1 MDWRT
6 TTAVL
11 CLYGAVKE
19 FRPATPFLTPFLAS
33 PEKNLTLDELYS
45 QVYPYWTY
53 SYMFALIPMFILTDI
68 LRYKPIVMIEAI
80 GLVVTWSLL
89 VFGNG
94 VWQMQIM
101 QIAFG
106 VASAAEIAY
115 YSYIYSIVDRK
126 HYKRAT
132 SYIRAAALFGKLL
145 AFGLGQTLIS
155 THTSGYLTLNQ
166 ISLGAVSLVTIIAFF
181 LPRVKSEKAKV
192 SMRALPS
199 VIEDQDIEL
208 VTNEQ
213 KEQKVN
219 YTREYLKK
227 TLEELKICSRNQE
240 LLKWS
245 LWWALASC
253 GVYQIQNYT
262 QSLWKQMQKDP
273 DDVANGV
280 VEFVNTAL
288 GAFLSL
294 FVHHLSI
301 NWTRHGQMILFV
313 TSAIVSALLY
323 LCSQTETVMIAYVS
337 YVIIASIYHMLI
349 TAASVNVAKE
359 LSSNNHGL
367 VFGCNTFVAVCL
379 QSFLTLIVVDSRF
392 LHLDIKTQFV
402 VYSGYFAI
410 VAAIFAFFFVISLFF
425 KTTRASKTDEISNEN
440 RTNEVFPDEN

>member
-53 SYMFALIPMFILTDI
+53 SYMMALIPMFVLTDI

-80 GLVVTWSLL
+80 GLVATWGLL
-89 VFGNG
+89 VFGKG
-94 VWQMQIM
+94 VTQMQIM
-101 QIAFG
+101 QVSFG

-132 SYIRAAALFGKLL
+132 SYIRSAALFGKLV

-155 THTSGYLTLNQ
+155 THASNYLVLNQ
-166 ISLGAVSLVTIIAFF
+166 ISLGAVCLVTIIAVF

-192 SMRALPS
+192 SMRALS
-199 VIEDQDIEL
+199 IEEQQNLEL
-208 VTNEQ
+208 VTSSP
-213 KEQKVN
+213 KEKKLS
-219 YTREYLKK
+219 YTQEYLKRS
-227 TLEELKICSRNQE
+227 LEELKTCSKNHE

-253 GVYQIQNYT
+253 GVYQVQNYT
-262 QSLWKQMQKDP
+262 QSLWKEMQTDP

-294 FVHHLSI
+294 FIHHLSI
-301 NWTRHGQMILFV
+301 NWARHGQMILFV
-313 TSAIVSALLY
+313 TSAIVAGLLY
-323 LCSQTETVMIAYVS
+323 VCSQTQTVMVAYVA
-337 YVIIASIYHMLI
+337 YVVIASIYHMLI
-349 TAASVNVAKE
+349 TAASANVAKE

-367 VFGCNTFVAVCL
+367 IFGCNTFLAVCL
-379 QSFLTLIVVDSRF
+379 QSILTLVVVDSRF
-392 LHLDIKTQFV
+392 LHLGIRTQFV
-402 VYSGYFAI
+402 IYSGYFAI
-410 VAAIFAFFFVISLFF
+410 VALIFAVFFVISLFSK
-425 KTTRASKTDEISNEN
+425 KTENE
-440 RTNEVFPDEN
+440 TG

>member
-1 MDWRT
+1 MDWRK

-33 PEKNLTLDELYS
+33 PDKNMTLDELYS

-53 SYMFALIPMFILTDI
+53 SYMLALVPMFILTDI

-80 GLVVTWSLL
+80 GLVATWALL
-89 VFGNG
+89 VFEKG
-94 VWQMQIM
+94 VTQMQIM
-101 QIAFG
+101 QISFG

-126 HYKRAT
+126 HHKRAT
-132 SYIRAAALFGKLL
+132 SYIRAAALIGKLI

-155 THTSGYLTLNQ
+155 THTSDYLVLNQ
-166 ISLGAVSLVTIIAFF
+166 ISLGAVCLVTVIAVF

-192 SMRALPS
+192 SIRALP
-199 VIEDQDIEL
+199 VVEEQNIEL
-208 VTNEQ
+208 VSKVP
-213 KEQKVN
+213 KEQKVS
-219 YTREYLKK
+219 YTHEYLKK
-227 TLEELKICSRNQE
+227 TMEELKICSKNQE

-253 GVYQIQNYT
+253 GVYQVQNYT
-262 QSLWKQMQKDP
+262 QSLWKEMQKDP

-280 VEFVNTAL
+280 VEFINTAL

-294 FVHHLSI
+294 FIHHLSI
-301 NWTRHGQMILFV
+301 NWSRHGQMILFV
-313 TSAIVSALLY
+313 TSAIIAALLY
-323 LCSQTETVMIAYVS
+323 LCSQTGTVMVAYVS
-337 YVIIASIYHMLI
+337 YVVIASIYHMLI
-349 TAASVNVAKE
+349 TAASANVAKE

-367 VFGCNTFVAVCL
+367 IFGCNTFVAVCL
-379 QSFLTLIVVDSRF
+379 QSLLTLVVVDARF
-392 LHLDIKTQFV
+392 LHLDIRKQFI

-410 VAAIFAFFFVISLFF
+410 VASIFAFFFVISLIS
-425 KTTRASKTDEISNEN
+425 KGKRASMTDDLQNEN
-440 RTNEVFPDEN
+440 NTENVVSKEN

>member
-53 SYMFALIPMFILTDI
+53 SYMLALIPMFVLTDI

-80 GLVVTWSLL
+80 GLVATWGLL
-89 VFGNG
+89 VFGKG
-94 VWQMQIM
+94 ITQMQVM
-101 QIAFG
+101 QISFG

-115 YSYIYSIVDRK
+115 YSYIYSIVDKK

-132 SYIRAAALFGKLL
+132 SYIRGAALLGKLV
-145 AFGLGQTLIS
+145 AFGLGQALIS
-155 THTSGYLTLNQ
+155 THASDYLVLNQ
-166 ISLGAVSLVTIIAFF
+166 ISLGAVCIVTVIAVF
-181 LPRVKSEKAKV
+181 LPRVKSDKAKV
-192 SMRALPS
+192 SMRALP
-199 VIEDQDIEL
+199 VEDQQNVEL
-208 VTNEQ
+208 VTNEM
-213 KEQKVN
+213 KEVKVS

-227 TLEELKICSRNQE
+227 TLEELQECSKNQE

-253 GVYQIQNYT
+253 GVYQVQNYT
-262 QSLWKQMQKDP
+262 QSLWKEMQTDP
-273 DDVANGV
+273 EDVANGV

-294 FVHHLSI
+294 FIHHLSI
-301 NWTRHGQMILFV
+301 DWTSHGQMILFI
-313 TSAIVSALLY
+313 TSAIIAGLLY
-323 LCSQTETVMIAYVS
+323 VCSQTQTVMVAYIS
-337 YVIIASIYHMLI
+337 YVVIASIYHMLI
-349 TAASVNVAKE
+349 TAASANVAKE

-367 VFGCNTFVAVCL
+367 IFGCNTFVAVCL

-392 LHLDIKTQFV
+392 LHLDIRTQFV
-402 VYSGYFAI
+402 VYSGYFAV
-410 VAAIFAFFFVISLFF
+410 VAIIFAFFFVISLCS
-425 KTTRASKTDEISNEN
+425 KTTRSSIIEEPRDDSKE
-440 RTNEVFPDEN
+440 EVFPE

>member
-1 MDWRT
+1 MSWRT
-6 TTAVL
+6 TTAIL

-33 PEKNLTLDELYS
+33 PEKNITLDELYS

-53 SYMFALIPMFILTDI
+53 SYMLALIPMFILTDI

-80 GLVVTWSLL
+80 GLVATWALL
-89 VFGNG
+89 VFGKG

-101 QIAFG
+101 QVSFG

-132 SYIRAAALFGKLL
+132 SYIRAAALMGKLV

-155 THTSGYLTLNQ
+155 THTSDYLVLNQ
-166 ISLGAVSLVTIIAFF
+166 ISLGAVCLVTIIAIF

-192 SMRALPS
+192 SMRAHEIVEQQTVES
-199 VIEDQDIEL
+199 VESVQTPKA
-208 VTNEQ
+208 V
-213 KEQKVN
+213 KMS
-219 YTREYLKK
+219 YTREYFKK
-227 TLEELKICSRNQE
+227 ISEELQICSKNQE

-253 GVYQIQNYT
+253 GVYQVQNYT
-262 QSLWKQMQKDP
+262 QSLWKELQNNP

-294 FVHHLSI
+294 FIHHLSI
-301 NWTRHGQMILFV
+301 DWTLR
-313 TSAIVSALLY
+313 
-323 LCSQTETVMIAYVS
+323 YVLR
-337 YVIIASIYHMLI
+337 A
-349 TAASVNVAKE
+349 NVAKE

-367 VFGCNTFVAVCL
+367 IFGCNTFVAVCL
-379 QSFLTLIVVDSRF
+379 QSLLTLVVVDSRF
-392 LHLDIKTQFV
+392 LHLDIRTQFV
-402 VYSGYFAI
+402 IYSGYFAL
-410 VAAIFAFFFVISLFF
+410 VASIFAFFFMISLFS
-425 KTTRASKTDEISNEN
+425 KSSNAHTAQTTYEA
-440 RTNEVFPDEN
+440 TNEIQEETVFLDQN

>member
-33 PEKNLTLDELYS
+33 PDKNLTLDELYS

-53 SYMFALIPMFILTDI
+53 SYMFALIPMFVLTDI
-68 LRYKPIVMIEAI
+68 LRYKPIVMIEAV
-80 GLVVTWSLL
+80 GLVATWTLL
-89 VFGNG
+89 VFGEG
-94 VWQMQIM
+94 IWQMQIM
-101 QIAFG
+101 QVSFG

-126 HYKRAT
+126 HHKRAT
-132 SYIRAAALFGKLL
+132 SYIRAAALLGKLL

-155 THTSGYLTLNQ
+155 THASDYLVLNQ
-166 ISLGAVSLVTIIAFF
+166 ISLGAVCLVTFIAVF

-192 SMRALPS
+192 SIRALS
-199 VIEDQDIEL
+199 IVEEQDIEL
-208 VTNEQ
+208 VREEP
-213 KEQKVN
+213 KEQKVS

-227 TLEELKICSRNQE
+227 TLEELKICSMNQE

-253 GVYQIQNYT
+253 GVYQVQNYT
-262 QSLWKQMQKDP
+262 QSLWKEMQKDP
-273 DDVANGV
+273 DDVANGI

-294 FVHHLSI
+294 FIHHLSI

-313 TSAIVSALLY
+313 TSAIIAGLLY
-323 LCSQTETVMIAYVS
+323 LCSQTETVMVAYVS

-349 TAASVNVAKE
+349 TAASANVAKE

-367 VFGCNTFVAVCL
+367 IFGCNTFVAVCL
-379 QSFLTLIVVDSRF
+379 QSLLTLVVVDSRC
-392 LHLDIKTQFV
+392 LHLDIRTQFI

-410 VAAIFAFFFVISLFF
+410 VATIFAFFFAISLFS
-425 KTTRASKTDEISNEN
+425 KRTRASKSDDLQIEN
-440 RTNEVFPDEN
+440 KTEDVLLENN

>member
-53 SYMFALIPMFILTDI
+53 SYMLALIPMFILTDI

-80 GLVVTWSLL
+80 GLVTTWALL
-89 VFGNG
+89 VFGEG
-94 VWQMQIM
+94 VFQMQVM
-101 QIAFG
+101 QVSFG

-132 SYIRAAALFGKLL
+132 SYIRAAALIGKLF

-155 THTSGYLTLNQ
+155 THVSDYLVLNQ
-166 ISLGAVSLVTIIAFF
+166 ISLGAVCLVTVIAVF

-192 SMRALPS
+192 SMRASPT
-199 VIEDQDIEL
+199 IEEQNTEL
-208 VTNEQ
+208 VSKAPKDKN
-213 KEQKVN
+213 VS

-227 TLEELKICSRNQE
+227 TLEELKICSKNQE

-253 GVYQIQNYT
+253 GVYQVQNYT

-280 VEFVNTAL
+280 VEFINTAL

-294 FVHHLSI
+294 FIHHLSI
-301 NWTRHGQMILFV
+301 NWSRHGQMILFV
-313 TSAIVSALLY
+313 TSAIVAALLY
-323 LCSQTETVMIAYVS
+323 LCSQTETVMVAYVS
-337 YVIIASIYHMLI
+337 YVVIASIYHMLI
-349 TAASVNVAKE
+349 TAASANVAKE

-367 VFGCNTFVAVCL
+367 IFGCNTFVAVCL
-379 QSFLTLIVVDSRF
+379 QSLLTLVVVDARF
-392 LHLDIKTQFV
+392 LHLDIRTQFI

-410 VAAIFAFFFVISLFF
+410 VASIFAFFFVISLIP
-425 KTTRASKTDEISNEN
+425 KRKRASMTDELQNKNE
-440 RTNEVFPDEN
+440 TEDVLPENN

>member
-1 MDWRT
+1 MEWRT

-80 GLVVTWSLL
+80 GLVATWTLL
-89 VFGNG
+89 VFGKG
-94 VWQMQIM
+94 VWQMQMM
-101 QIAFG
+101 QVSFG

-132 SYIRAAALFGKLL
+132 SYIRASALFGKLL

-155 THTSGYLTLNQ
+155 THSSDYLTLNQ
-166 ISLGAVSLVTIIAFF
+166 ISLGAVSLVTLIAFF
-181 LPRVKSEKAKV
+181 LPRVKSEKGKV
-192 SMRALPS
+192 STTALEQQQRQRQQEQQNDEL
-199 VIEDQDIEL
+199 IEGGVEE
-208 VTNEQ
+208 VG
-213 KEQKVN
+213 
-219 YTREYLKK
+219 YAREYLKK
-227 TLEELKICSRNQE
+227 TLEELKVCSKNHE

-253 GVYQIQNYT
+253 GVYQVQNYT
-262 QSLWKQMQKDP
+262 QSLWKQMQTDA

-288 GAFLSL
+288 GAFLS
-294 FVHHLSI
+294 FFIHYLSV
-301 NWTRHGQMILFV
+301 NWTRHGQLILFV
-313 TSAIVSALLY
+313 TSALVAALLY
-323 LCSQTETVMIAYVS
+323 VCSQTTTVLVAYVS
-337 YVIIASIYHMLI
+337 YVVISSIYHMLI
-349 TAASVNVAKE
+349 TAASANVAKE

-367 VFGCNTFVAVCL
+367 IFGCNTFFAVCL
-379 QSFLTLIVVDSRF
+379 QSLLTLIVVDSRF
-392 LHLDIKTQFV
+392 LHLNIRTQFV
-402 VYSGYFAI
+402 IYSGYFAL
-410 VAAIFAFFFVISLFF
+410 VALIFAVFFAISLLS
-425 KTTRASKTDEISNEN
+425 KRAKVPTQSVSQNDEYLVS
-440 RTNEVFPDEN
+440 

>member
-53 SYMFALIPMFILTDI
+53 SYMLALIPMFILTDI

-80 GLVVTWSLL
+80 GLVATWALL
-89 VFGNG
+89 VFGKG

-101 QIAFG
+101 QVSFG

-115 YSYIYSIVDRK
+115 YSYIYSIVDKK

-132 SYIRAAALFGKLL
+132 SYIRASALLGKLF

-155 THTSGYLTLNQ
+155 THSADYLVLNQ
-166 ISLGAVSLVTIIAFF
+166 ISLGAVCIVTVIAVF

-192 SMRALPS
+192 SMRSLPTVEQHS
-199 VIEDQDIEL
+199 VEL
-208 VTNEQ
+208 ISSEP
-213 KEQKVN
+213 KEKKLS
-219 YTREYLKK
+219 YTREYLNK
-227 TLEELKICSRNQE
+227 TLEELKVCSTNQE

-253 GVYQIQNYT
+253 GVYQVQNYT

-280 VEFVNTAL
+280 VEFINTAL

-294 FVHHLSI
+294 FIHHLSI
-301 NWTRHGQMILFV
+301 NWTRHGQMVLFV
-313 TSAIVSALLY
+313 TSAIVAALLY

-337 YVIIASIYHMLI
+337 YIVIASIYHMLI

-367 VFGCNTFVAVCL
+367 IFGCNTFVAVCL
-379 QSFLTLIVVDSRF
+379 QSLLTLIVVDSRF
-392 LHLDIKTQFV
+392 LHLDIRTQFI

-410 VAAIFAFFFVISLFF
+410 VASIFAFFFVISIFSG
-425 KTTRASKTDEISNEN
+425 KRKSSDTNIIQTEN
-440 RTNEVFPDEN
+440 RTEDVVSNDN

>member
-33 PEKNLTLDELYS
+33 PDKNLTLDELYS

-53 SYMFALIPMFILTDI
+53 SYMLALIPMFILTDI

-80 GLVVTWSLL
+80 GLVATWALL
-89 VFGNG
+89 VFGKG
-94 VWQMQIM
+94 VTQMQIM

-115 YSYIYSIVDRK
+115 YSYIYSIVDKK
-126 HYKRAT
+126 HHQKAT
-132 SYIRAAALFGKLL
+132 SYIRSAALFGKLL

-155 THTSGYLTLNQ
+155 THASDYLVLNQ
-166 ISLGAVSLVTIIAFF
+166 ISLAAVCLVTIIAVF
-181 LPRVKSEKAKV
+181 LPRVKSEKGKV
-192 SMRALPS
+192 SMRTLP
-199 VIEDQDIEL
+199 VVELQNIEL
-208 VTNEQ
+208 ITNEP
-213 KEQKVN
+213 KERKVS

-227 TLEELKICSRNQE
+227 IMEELKVCSKNQE

-253 GVYQIQNYT
+253 GVYQVQNYT
-262 QSLWKQMQKDP
+262 QSLWKEMQNDP

-280 VEFVNTAL
+280 VEFVCTAL

-294 FVHHLSI
+294 VIHHLSI
-301 NWTRHGQMILFV
+301 NWERHGQMILFV
-313 TSAIVSALLY
+313 TSAVVSALLY
-323 LCSQTETVMIAYVS
+323 LCSQTQTVMVAYVS
-337 YVIIASIYHMLI
+337 YVVIASIYHMLI

-367 VFGCNTFVAVCL
+367 IFGCNTFVAVCL
-379 QSFLTLIVVDSRF
+379 QSLLTFVVVDSRV
-392 LHLDIKTQFV
+392 LHLNIRKQFV
-402 VYSGYFAI
+402 VYSGYFAV
-410 VAAIFAFFFVISLFF
+410 VAAIFAFFFVISLLSS
-425 KTTRASKTDEISNEN
+425 RAASTADQPAEQE
-440 RTNEVFPDEN
+440 TNFPDEI